1 MNQERLVG
9 QIRTVGVYV
18 GVRRTVLNTLKRG
31 GTEKRGGET
40 KILKRGSSWVKG
52 QCLKKGSWNP
62 IMNYGQYEEV

>member
-31 GTEKRGGET
+31 GTEKRGGEI
-40 KILKRGSSWVKG
+40 KILKRGQAGSRVSA
-52 QCLKKGSWNP
+52 LKR
-62 IMNYGQYEEV
+62 EVGTPL

>member
-18 GVRRTVLNTLKRG
+18 GVRRTVLNRLKRG
-31 GTEKRGGET
+31 GTEKRGGEI